1 MIPNSQIRLSARR
14 LLGGSIFSSKWL
26 MAMTGCL
33 LYEFAVALTS
43 SLYVGIVLLGFFE
56 LSLAFFLL
64 RPVRSGEEVQ
74 LGDLFKSFSAPNPA
88 STILTGIMKNL
99 FIFLWALLFVIPGIV
114 KSYSYALTG
123 YIRADRP
130 ELSFSETV
138 TESRRMMDGH
148 KMQLFCLD
156 LSFLG
161 WYLLGA
167 LLCGV
172 GVLFVAPYH
181 YLARALFYEAIL
193 RTEPAA
199 QSSGYAAV

>member
-1 MIPNSQIRLSARR
+1 MISNSQIRASARR
-14 LLGGSIFSSKWL
+14 LLGGNILESKWL
-26 MAMTGCL
+26 IPLVGCI
-33 LYEFAVALTS
+33 LYDAALSVTS
-43 SLYVGIVLLGFFE
+43 SFGIGFILLGFFE
-56 LSLAFFLL
+56 LSLAYFLL
-64 RPVRSGEEVQ
+64 RPIRTGEEAQ
-74 LGDLFKSFSAPNPA
+74 LGDLLKSFTAPNPA

-99 FIFLWALLFVIPGIV
+99 FIFLWSLLFFIPGIV

-123 YIRADRP
+123 YIRVDRP
-130 ELSFSETV
+130 ELSFSETI

-156 LSFLG
+156 LSFIG

-193 RTEPAA
+193 RGEGNTL
-199 QSSGYAAV
+199 

>member
-1 MIPNSQIRLSARR
+1 MISNSQIRASARR
-14 LLGGSIFSSKWL
+14 LLGGNILGNKWL
-26 MAMTGCL
+26 MQLVGCI
-33 LYEFAVALTS
+33 LYNAALSVAS
-43 SLYVGIVLLGFFE
+43 SFGIGLILLGFFE
-56 LSLAFFLL
+56 LSLAYFLL
-64 RPVRSGEEVQ
+64 RPIRTGEEAQ
-74 LGDLFKSFSAPNPA
+74 LGDLLKSFTAPNPA

-99 FIFLWALLFVIPGIV
+99 FIFLWSLLFFIPGIV

-123 YIRADRP
+123 YIRVDRP
-130 ELSFSETV
+130 ELSFSETI

-156 LSFLG
+156 LSFIG
-161 WYLLGA
+161 WYLLGS

-193 RTEPAA
+193 RGEGNTL
-199 QSSGYAAV
+199 

>member
-43 SLYVGIVLLGFFE
+43 SLYVGIVLLG
-56 LSLAFFLL
+56 
-64 RPVRSGEEVQ
+64 
-74 LGDLFKSFSAPNPA
+74 
-88 STILTGIMKNL
+88 
-99 FIFLWALLFVIPGIV
+99 
-114 KSYSYALTG
+114 
-123 YIRADRP
+123 
-130 ELSFSETV
+130 
-138 TESRRMMDGH
+138 
-148 KMQLFCLD
+148 
-156 LSFLG
+156 
-161 WYLLGA
+161 A

-172 GVLFVAPYH
+172 GTLFVAPYH
-181 YLARALFYEAIL
+181 SLSRALFYEAIL